1 MLKLKANIIIY
12 NIFKYCKSE
21 YNEFQDVK
29 LTTKKVKK
37 YKNEVHMSVDAFHYG
52 TKINI
57 NYNKC
62 SYKQKGFN
70 DYKEGIFVNDLFKSV
85 EINDLTD
92 AFIICT
98 LHEFGHVYRVL
109 TSRANVEKYNKQIK
123 NLKKWELRNPNNSK
137 NRMKAS
143 KKYRAIE
150 EERESDRFAVENY
163 ELCKKYLK
171 DKGVI

>member
-37 YKNEVHMSVDAFHYG
+37 YKNLVYMSVDAFYYEP
-52 TKINI
+52 KINI

-70 DYKEGIFVNDLFKSV
+70 DYKKEIFVNDLFKSV
-85 EINDLTD
+85 EINDLTN
-92 AFIICT
+92 AFIICV
-98 LHEFGHVYRVL
+98 LHAFGNIYRIL
-109 TSRANVEKYNKQIK
+109 TRRANVGKYKKQIK
-123 NLKKWELRNPNNSK
+123 NLEKWELSRPNNSK

>member
-21 YNEFQDVK
+21 YNVFQDVK

-37 YKNEVHMSVDAFHYG
+37 YKNIVYMSVDVFHYEP
-52 TKINI
+52 KINI
-57 NYNKC
+57 NYTKC

-70 DYKEGIFVNDLFKSV
+70 DYKEEIFVNDLFKSV
-85 EINDLTD
+85 EINNLEDS
-92 AFIICT
+92 FIICV

-109 TSRANVEKYNKQIK
+109 TSRANVGKYEKQIK
-123 NLKKWELRNPNNSK
+123 NLKKWELSRPNNSK
-137 NRMKAS
+137 NRIKAS

-150 EERESDRFAVENY
+150 EEREADRFAVENY

-171 DKGVI
+171 DKGMI

>member
-12 NIFKYCKSE
+12 SIFKYCKSE
-21 YNEFQDVK
+21 YNEFQGVK
-29 LTTKKVKK
+29 LTTKKSKK
-37 YKNEVHMSVDAFHYG
+37 YKNEVYMSVDTFHYEP
-52 TKINI
+52 KINI

-70 DYKEGIFVNDLFKSV
+70 DYKKEIFVNDLFKSV

-109 TSRANVEKYNKQIK
+109 TSRANVGKYEKQIK
-123 NLKKWELRNPNNSK
+123 NLEKWELSKPNNSK

>member
-12 NIFKYCKSE
+12 NIFKYCKNE
-21 YNEFQDVK
+21 YNVFQDVK
-29 LTTKKVKK
+29 LTTRKVKK
-37 YKNEVHMSVDAFHYG
+37 YKNAVYMSVDAFYYEP
-52 TKINI
+52 KINI

-70 DYKEGIFVNDLFKSV
+70 DYKEEIFVNDLFKSV

-98 LHEFGHVYRVL
+98 LHEFGHVYRIL
-109 TSRANVEKYNKQIK
+109 TSRANVGKYEKQIK
-123 NLKKWELRNPNNSK
+123 NLKKWELSKPNNSK

-163 ELCKKYLK
+163 ELCKKFLK
-171 DKGVI
+171 YKGVI

>member
-37 YKNEVHMSVDAFHYG
+37 YKNAVYISVDAFHYE

-70 DYKEGIFVNDLFKSV
+70 DYKEEIFVNDLFKSV
-85 EINDLTD
+85 EINNLEDS
-92 AFIICT
+92 FIICV

-109 TSRANVEKYNKQIK
+109 TSRANVGKYKKQIK
-123 NLKKWELRNPNNSK
+123 NLEKWELSRPNNSK
-137 NRMKAS
+137 NRIKAS

>member
-37 YKNEVHMSVDAFHYG
+37 YKNIVYMSVDTFYYES
-52 TKINI
+52 KINI

-92 AFIICT
+92 AFIMCT

-109 TSRANVEKYNKQIK
+109 TSRTNVEKYNKQIK
-123 NLKKWELRNPNNSK
+123 NLKKWELRKPNNSK